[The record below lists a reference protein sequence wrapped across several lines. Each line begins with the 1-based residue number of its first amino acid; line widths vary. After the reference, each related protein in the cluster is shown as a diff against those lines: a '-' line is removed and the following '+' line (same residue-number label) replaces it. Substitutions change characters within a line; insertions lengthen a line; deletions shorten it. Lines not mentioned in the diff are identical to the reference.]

1 MKTSAALAS
10 KISFVYL
17 AGIFLADNLSQAT
30 ASGQDGY
37 AKYREFAAN
46 AVVNTYYFQE
56 TPPCRGVVVQ
66 PGTVTGVL
74 LKPANPWGDVLLRI
88 ISGPLKG
95 SIVQGS
101 YSENKMVFININNI
115 RTPYG
120 TDVWMPIC
128 KCSDIDGEVDVPR
141 VQVDRGEWVVVKNGG
156 TLDAGA
162 VVHIRI
168 LDQVQFDAPLDKSS
182 IQLVAHK

>member
-1 MKTSAALAS
+1 MKTSAAIVS
-10 KISFVYL
+10 KISFVYV

-30 ASGQDGY
+30 ATRQDDY
-37 AKYREFAAN
+37 AKYREFAASA
-46 AVVNTYYFQE
+46 AVDAYYSQE
-56 TPPCRGVVVQ
+56 TPPSRGVVVQ

-74 LKPANPWGDVLLRI
+74 VKPANPSSDVLLRI
-88 ISGPLKG
+88 TSGPLKG
-95 SIVQGS
+95 SLVTGS
-101 YSENKMVFININNI
+101 YSENKMVFININSI

-141 VQVDRGEWVVVKNGG
+141 VQVDRGEWGVVEHGG

-162 VVHIRI
+162 MIHLRI
-168 LDQVQFDAPLDKSS
+168 LNQVQFDAPLDKSPT
-182 IQLVAHK
+182 QFLARK